1 MRRYVSLSLL
11 ALAVL
16 LFGIAARSAPV
27 PQVADL
33 QGQPD
38 GMRWPLVVPSAG
50 VGTPGVDQ
58 SKTRTLV
65 VSPEGPYTTLAA
77 ALIRAR
83 DGDIIEVYG
92 GTYAGPVVVDK
103 RVALIGYDWPV
114 VDGGGQGT
122 VIKLAAPGVV
132 LKGFV
137 IRNSGDS
144 LDEEN
149 SGIAVEAPDAVVEN
163 NRLEGTLFGI
173 YLRKATNSIIRGNLI
188 WSKDLPL
195 PRRGDPIRVWYSNGV
210 RIEDNVVTKGRDV
223 ILWYSE
229 NLIVRGNVVTG
240 GRYGLHFMYCD
251 DSLIENNRLSGNSV
265 GAFLMYSRRLHL
277 RRNTIAYNRGP
288 SGFGIGLKDMD
299 DAVIEENLF
308 LDNRV
313 GAFVDNSPREID
325 SIGLFR
331 GNVFAFNDIGVTLLP
346 SVRRNQFM
354 GNSFI
359 DNQEQVGVAGGGEL
373 QENLWAVDGLGNYWS
388 DYVGY
393 DGDGDGVGDVPY
405 RAERLFENLMD
416 RYPVLRL
423 FLYSPA
429 AQAVDFAARAFPF
442 VRPQPKLVDTRPL
455 MTPRIPA
462 GLPAIPRPTGW
473 PLGVV
478 SLGLLALA
486 VMLELFPRLRFGEG
500 ADALVGPDH
509 GGECMVHVRD
519 LTKRFGPLVAVD
531 HLSFDASAG
540 EAVALWGAN
549 GAGKTTALRCL
560 LGLLPYEG
568 IIQVAGYDVGL
579 QGKAA
584 RQLVG
589 FVPQELNFHDDL
601 TVRETL
607 HFYARL
613 KKAPA
618 EAIAAVLERLN
629 LAEHAHKPVRDLSG
643 GMKQRLAL
651 AVALL
656 ADPPLLVLDE
666 PTTNLDARARED
678 FLALL
683 IGLKAAGKT
692 LIFASHRLDEVMD
705 LADRILVLERGR
717 LIAEGTPEELGDRL
731 GWRVTLRLHIPGDR
745 VEPAIAM
752 LIDHGFSVSRN
763 GESVRVQVARGEK
776 GKPIGLLIQAGI
788 PVHDF
793 EVEQPLSDRRGEW
806 NEEL

>member
-1 MRRYVSLSLL
+1 
-11 ALAVL
+11 
-16 LFGIAARSAPV
+16 
-27 PQVADL
+27 
-33 QGQPD
+33 
-38 GMRWPLVVPSAG
+38 
-50 VGTPGVDQ
+50 
-58 SKTRTLV
+58 
-65 VSPEGPYTTLAA
+65 
-77 ALIRAR
+77 
-83 DGDIIEVYG
+83 
-92 GTYAGPVVVDK
+92 VVVDK
-103 RVALIGYDWPV
+103 RVTLIGYDWPV
-114 VDGGGQGT
+114 VDGGGEGT
-122 VIKLAAPGVV
+122 VVKLVAPGVV
-132 LKGFV
+132 VRGFV

-144 LDEEN
+144 LDAEN
-149 SGIAVEAPDAVVEN
+149 SGIAVEAPEAVVEN

-173 YLRKATNSIIRGNLI
+173 YLRKAPHSVIRDNVI
-188 WSKDLPL
+188 HSKDLAL
-195 PRRGDPIRVWYSNGV
+195 PRRGDAIRVWYSNGV
-210 RIEDNVVTKGRDV
+210 RIEDNVVAKGRDV
-223 ILWYSE
+223 VLWYSE
-229 NLIVRGNVVTG
+229 NLTVRGNVVTE

-251 DSLIENNRLSGNSV
+251 DALIEGNRLTRNSV

-277 RRNTIAYNRGP
+277 RRNLIAYNRGP
-288 SGFGIGLKDMD
+288 SGYGVGLKDMD

-313 GAFVDNSPREID
+313 GAFLDNSPREIE
-325 SIGLFR
+325 SIGVFR

-346 SVRRNQFM
+346 SVRRNQFT
-354 GNSFI
+354 GNSFV
-359 DNQEQVGVAGGGEL
+359 DNQEQVHVAGGGQLL
-373 QENLWAVDGLGNYWS
+373 QNLWTVDGVGNYWS

-416 RYPVLRL
+416 RHPSLRL

-442 VRPQPKLVDTRPL
+442 VKPQPKLVDTQPL

-462 GLPAIPRPTGW
+462 GLPAMPQPRGW
-473 PLGVV
+473 PLGVT

-486 VMLELFPRLRFGEG
+486 AILGLFPRLRLGEKAG
-500 ADALVGPDH
+500 APVQPGH

-519 LTKRFGPLVAVD
+519 LTKRFGSVVAVD
-531 HLSFDASAG
+531 HLSFDANAG
-540 EAVALWGAN
+540 EAVALWGPN

-568 IIQVAGYDVGL
+568 TVRVADYEVSL

-584 RQLVG
+584 RRLIG

-607 HFYARL
+607 HFHARL

-618 EAIAAVLERLN
+618 DAIAAVLERLD

-683 IGLKAAGKT
+683 AELKAAGKT
-692 LIFASHRLDEVMD
+692 LIFASHRLEEVMG
-705 LADRILVLERGR
+705 LADRILVLERGK
-717 LIAEGTPEELGDRL
+717 LVAAGTPEELSARL
-731 GWRVTLRLHIPGDR
+731 GWQATLRLHVPADR
-745 VEPAIAM
+745 IEPALTTLA
-752 LIDHGFSVSRN
+752 DHGFRASRN
-763 GESVRVQVARGEK
+763 GKDVRVQVAPGEK
-776 GKPIGLLIQAGI
+776 GRPIGVLIQAGI

-793 EVEQPLSDRRGEW
+793 EVEPPRTNSPEGE
-806 NEEL
+806 EA